1 MSMLFLKYQ
10 YAYFLFEKK
19 RFSRLFENE
28 VSINVLFS
36 YIYINFRFLFYI
48 SSMKFDYTLNK
59 VQQYIMQKMK
69 KKYRKPTSL
78 KMHCLIDVHKS

>member
-1 MSMLFLKYQ
+1 MLFLNPHIHSVLFLIEHAFFKWACYLKYQ

-36 YIYINFRFLFYI
+36 YIY
-48 SSMKFDYTLNK
+48 KFSVSILYFE
-59 VQQYIMQKMK
+59 YEI
-69 KKYRKPTSL
+69 
-78 KMHCLIDVHKS
+78 